1 MENTADIMELNKIDL
16 TGNFS
21 HQTIEELFATFQ
33 TSSEGLS
40 RTQAEERLRVYGT
53 NEFAKEKKKTILRK
67 IIEALI
73 EPMAV
78 ILIIASLL
86 SFFIIQDPLEAIA
99 ILGVVIIN
107 TIISLVQEG
116 KAEKAAE
123 ELKKILSPQC
133 KVIRTGHVDVIAS
146 KFLVPGDIIVFESG
160 DIIPTDARIIEE
172 TDLLIDEA
180 HLTGE
185 SEPIQKNTHQILVK
199 KLELYEMKNIVF
211 AASKV
216 LNGHGKALVVKTG
229 NTTELGKI
237 ATNIQQAEE
246 EQTPLQK
253 KMNREVKA
261 LVALAI
267 VSLILVLVMGYL
279 RGTDLGF
286 SILLAISILVAVFP
300 EGLPA
305 SMTIALSLAMERLA
319 KNSVIIK
326 RLSSVE
332 TLGNV
337 DYICT
342 DKTGTITKHD
352 MTVKEFFIGIKFYVM
367 TDIFKM
373 IGEGKSSLL
382 HDLFL
387 TSVKCST
394 AQVVEQDG
402 NVIKEVGDPTEIAL
416 IKASILNGFKP
427 SQFDSHKIIDTVPFS
442 SELMFSAILTQNN
455 SGTHDIYIKGAP
467 EKILTFCDTYYLDGH
482 IQTLDDHHRHHIEK
496 ELSTRSE
503 KGFRLIGF
511 IKKSNV
517 GNLQKIDVNDL
528 VGFTFLATAAIYDPP
543 KDEVKQMIQETKDAH
558 ISVVMITGDSKKTG
572 FSIAESVGIAS
583 DMAQAIEGKDLEEM
597 SDEGFGRYV
606 EQLRVY
612 SRVAPLDKLKIVEKL
627 REKDHIVAMT
637 GDGVNDAPA
646 LKKADVGIAMGRA
659 GTQVSQEAA
668 NIILTDDNFSVIVKA
683 VEEGR
688 RVYQNLKKLIRYLIT
703 NNIGKVVGVL
713 ITPLLGYPA
722 PLMPLQLLWSNVV
735 METFPGV
742 GVSTDSADKDIM
754 KRKPSKLSEPIISR
768 QHRVIMILD
777 GIVFGLSIAA
787 GYILSFHY
795 MLNNG
800 ATEQQAEL
808 LAGTVSFGITLLS
821 PQIYVFILRE
831 GNLIEK
837 FKRRN
842 LLLKSFFVFTFFMI
856 LAIIYIPGLNT
867 LFTTS
872 PILDPI
878 LWVLIL
884 GFSLFTTA
892 FRALLGDGVFFKR
905 RSGLGNSVKS

>member
-1 MENTADIMELNKIDL
+1 MESQRIDL
-16 TGNFS
+16 SGNFS
-21 HQTIEELFATFQ
+21 FQSKEDLFTVFQ
-33 TSSEGLS
+33 TSPQGLS
-40 RTQAEERLRVYGT
+40 EAVAEERLRIYGT
-53 NEFAKEKKKTILRK
+53 NEFAKVKRKMIFRK

-73 EPMAV
+73 EPMAL
-78 ILIIASLL
+78 ILIIAALL
-86 SFFIIQDPLEAIA
+86 SFFIIGDALEAIA
-99 ILGVVIIN
+99 IVAVVLIN
-107 TIISLVQEG
+107 TVIGLIQEG

-133 KVIRTGHVDVIAS
+133 KVIRDGNIDVIAS

-160 DIIPTDARIIEE
+160 DIIPTDARLIEA
-172 TDLLIDEA
+172 TDLLVDEA

-185 SEPIQKNTHQILVK
+185 SEPIQKNVNLILEQNPK
-199 KLELYEMKNIVF
+199 LYEMKNIVF
-211 AASKV
+211 AGSKV
-216 LNGHGKALVVKTG
+216 LNGHAKALVVKTG
-229 NTTELGKI
+229 NVTEIGKI
-237 ATNIQQAEE
+237 AVNIQEAEDE
-246 EQTPLQK
+246 RTPLQK
-253 KMNREVKA
+253 KMDHEVKA
-261 LVALAI
+261 LVVLAI
-267 VSLILVLVMGYL
+267 VALVLVLVMGYL

-326 RLSSVE
+326 QLSSVE

-352 MTVKEFFIGIKFYVM
+352 MTVKEFFIGTRFFVM
-367 TDIFKM
+367 ADVFKL
-373 IGEGKSSLL
+373 IAEGKSSLL

-402 NVIKEVGDPTEIAL
+402 NIIKELGDPTEIAL
-416 IKASILNGFKP
+416 IKASILNGFKQD
-427 SQFDSHKIIDTVPFS
+427 QFDSYNVIDSVPFS
-442 SELMFSAILTQNN
+442 SELMFSAILTRD
-455 SGTHDIYIKGAP
+455 SLGKHDIYIKGAP
-467 EKILTFCDTYYLDGH
+467 EKILTFCDSYYLDGK
-482 IQTLDDHHRHHIEK
+482 IQSLDDHHRQHIIK

-511 IKKSNV
+511 VKKSNV
-517 GNLQKIDVNDL
+517 DHLQKSDVDNL
-528 VGFTFLATAAIYDPP
+528 SGFTFLATAAIYDPP
-543 KDEVKQMIQETKDAH
+543 KDEVKQMIQETKDAN
-558 ISVVMITGDSKKTG
+558 INVVMITGDSIKTG

-583 DMAQAIEGKDLEEM
+583 DITQAIEGKDLEQMTDVE
-597 SDEGFGRYV
+597 FGNRV

-627 REKDHIVAMT
+627 RAKNHIVAMT

-703 NNIGKVVGVL
+703 NNIGKVVGIL
-713 ITPLLGYPA
+713 ITPLLGYPV
-722 PLMPLQLLWSNVV
+722 PLMPLQLLWSNVI
-735 METFPGV
+735 MESLPSI

-754 KRKPSKLSEPIISR
+754 KRNPSRLSEPIISR
-768 QHRVIMILD
+768 KQRMIMIVD
-777 GIVFGLSIAA
+777 GIIFGLSIAA
-787 GYILSFHY
+787 GYILSFEY
-795 MLNNG
+795 LKTQG
-800 ATEQQAEL
+800 ISIGQAGMI
-808 LAGTVSFGITLLS
+808 AGTVAFAITLLS

-831 GNLIEK
+831 GTIIEK
-837 FKRRN
+837 FKRKN
-842 LLLKSFFVFTFFMI
+842 LLLKSFFVFTFLMI
-856 LAIIYIPGLNT
+856 LAIIYVPGLNT
-867 LFTTS
+867 LFTTA
-872 PILDPI
+872 PVFDPI
-878 LWVLIL
+878 IWGIIL
-884 GFSLFTTA
+884 CFSLLTTV
-892 FRALLGDGVFFKR
+892 FRAV
-905 RSGLGNSVKS
+905 LGNHLFFIRNGAAQGIAK

>member
-1 MENTADIMELNKIDL
+1 MESQRIDL
-16 TGNFS
+16 SGNFS
-21 HQTIEELFATFQ
+21 FQ
-33 TSSEGLS
+33 TKEDLFTVFQASPQGLPEAI
-40 RTQAEERLRVYGT
+40 AEERLRIYGT
-53 NEFAKEKKKTILRK
+53 NEFAKVKRKTIFRK

-73 EPMAV
+73 EPMAL
-78 ILIIASLL
+78 ILIIAALL
-86 SFFIIQDPLEAIA
+86 SFFIIGDALEAIA
-99 ILGVVIIN
+99 IVAVVLIN
-107 TIISLVQEG
+107 TVIGLIQEG

-133 KVIRTGHVDVIAS
+133 KVIRDGNIDVIAS

-160 DIIPTDARIIEE
+160 DIIPADARLIDA
-172 TDLLIDEA
+172 TDLLVDEA

-185 SEPIQKNTHQILVK
+185 SEPIQKNVNLILEQNPK
-199 KLELYEMKNIVF
+199 LYEMKNIVF
-211 AASKV
+211 AGSKV
-216 LNGHGKALVVKTG
+216 LNGHAKALVVKTG
-229 NTTELGKI
+229 NVTEIGKI
-237 ATNIQQAEE
+237 AVNIQEAEDE
-246 EQTPLQK
+246 RTPLQK
-253 KMNREVKA
+253 KMDHEVKA
-261 LVALAI
+261 LVVLAI
-267 VSLILVLVMGYL
+267 VALVLVLVMGYL

-326 RLSSVE
+326 QLSSVE

-352 MTVKEFFIGIKFYVM
+352 MTVKEFFIGTRFFVM
-367 TDIFKM
+367 ADVFKM
-373 IGEGKSSLL
+373 IAEGKSALL

-402 NVIKEVGDPTEIAL
+402 NTIKELGDPTEIAL
-416 IKASILNGFKP
+416 IKASILNGFKQD
-427 SQFDSHKIIDTVPFS
+427 QFDSYNVIDSVPFS
-442 SELMFSAILTQNN
+442 SELMFSAILTRDNL
-455 SGTHDIYIKGAP
+455 GKHDIYIKGAP
-467 EKILTFCDTYYLDGH
+467 EKILTFCDSYYLDGK
-482 IQTLDDHHRHHIEK
+482 IQSLDDHHRQHIIK

-511 IKKSNV
+511 VKKSNV
-517 GNLQKIDVNDL
+517 DHLQKIDVNNL
-528 VGFTFLATAAIYDPP
+528 SGFTFLATAAIYDPP
-543 KDEVKQMIQETKDAH
+543 KDEVKQMIQETKDAN
-558 ISVVMITGDSKKTG
+558 INVVMITGDSIKTG

-583 DMAQAIEGKDLEEM
+583 DINQAIEGKDLEQMTDVE
-597 SDEGFGRYV
+597 FGNRV
-606 EQLRVY
+606 EQIRVY

-627 REKDHIVAMT
+627 RAKNHIVAMT

-703 NNIGKVVGVL
+703 NNIGKVVGIL
-713 ITPLLGYPA
+713 ITPLLGYPV
-722 PLMPLQLLWSNVV
+722 PLMPLQLLWSNVI
-735 METFPGV
+735 MESFPSI

-754 KRKPSKLSEPIISR
+754 KRNPSRLSEPIISR
-768 QHRVIMILD
+768 RHRMIMIVD
-777 GIVFGLSIAA
+777 GIIFGLSIAA
-787 GYILSFHY
+787 GYILSFEY
-795 MLNNG
+795 LKTQGIDLKQTGMI
-800 ATEQQAEL
+800 
-808 LAGTVSFGITLLS
+808 AGTVAFAITLLS

-831 GNLIEK
+831 GNIIDK
-837 FKRRN
+837 FKRKN
-842 LLLKSFFVFTFFMI
+842 LLLKSFFVFTFLMI
-856 LAIIYIPGLNT
+856 LAIIYVPGLNT
-867 LFTTS
+867 LFTTA
-872 PILDPI
+872 PVFDPI
-878 LWVLIL
+878 IWGIIL
-884 GFSLFTTA
+884 GFSFLTTV
-892 FRALLGDGVFFKR
+892 FRAVLGDHLFFIRNGTAQGSAK
-905 RSGLGNSVKS
+905 